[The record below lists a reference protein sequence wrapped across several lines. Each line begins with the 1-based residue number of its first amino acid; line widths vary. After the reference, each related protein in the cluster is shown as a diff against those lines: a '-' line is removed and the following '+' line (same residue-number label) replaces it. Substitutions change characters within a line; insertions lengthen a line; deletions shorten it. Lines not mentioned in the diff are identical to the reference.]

1 MTLADLASLGSLVSG
16 VAVLVSLLFLYFQI
30 RQTQRNQRAAISQA
44 AITRNVEFNNWA
56 TAPEISAFMLK
67 ALTRPEELSET
78 EVWQLTGVT
87 RNLILGFQ
95 DAKFQH
101 DTGLADG
108 TIFEHALGS
117 LKFWMASPA
126 FRATYE
132 RYRST
137 YAQDLVIEVDRL
149 IRDLPLR
156 SFEMRSAEFRKRLA
170 ELNAA
175 RDSQAGGGDE
185 VSRPEGGR

>member
-1 MTLADLASLGSLVSG
+1 MTLSDLASLGSLVSG
-16 VAVLVSLLFLYFQI
+16 LAVLVSLLFLYFQI
-30 RQTQRNQRAAISQA
+30 RQTERNQRAAISQA

-56 TAPEISAFMLK
+56 TAPEISALMWN
-67 ALTRPEELSET
+67 ALTRPDELGET
-78 EVWQLTGVT
+78 EVWQLTILT
-87 RNLILGFQ
+87 RNLLLSFQ

-101 DTGLADG
+101 DAGLADDVL
-108 TIFEHALGS
+108 FEHSLGS
-117 LKFWMASPA
+117 LKFFMASAA
-126 FRATYE
+126 FRAAYE
-132 RYRST
+132 QNRST
-137 YAQDLVIEVDRL
+137 YAPGLVVEMDRL

-156 SFEMRSAEFRKRLA
+156 SFEMHTADFKKKLA